1 MHFVSTVFLNE
12 RTLLTRFWFLTFV
25 GHNLVAYAQ
34 DDDEELVDVEEADA
48 IVKDEAAT
56 EGEEDTGLKASP
68 DAETRILF
76 VNPVL
81 VPGNTLG
88 EFIFSKPPSHLWLV
102 FVMTKPVFYLIPQA
116 SIFINK

>member
-12 RTLLTRFWFLTFV
+12 SSLLTKLMLLTFV

-88 EFIFSKPPSHLWLV
+88 EFSYLSFLSHL
-102 FVMTKPVFYLIPQA
+102 LIC
-116 SIFINK
+116 SLSL